1 MALEYKALTIDGRA
15 DTIDRLLSIYAADR
29 WRVQSMAL
37 GILDSCGNVQNR
49 GCTVILER
57 DRSQSEVK
65 AVPISAE
72 LVA

>member
-1 MALEYKALTIDGRA
+1 
-15 DTIDRLLSIYAADR
+15 
-29 WRVQSMAL
+29 VQSMAL